1 MGVRRAAGKQA
12 RVLNMMMDEIG
23 HNKFQA
29 EKRLKELLGHTPLE
43 AAAGIFLG
51 ILIPIIFY

>member
-1 MGVRRAAGKQA
+1 
-12 RVLNMMMDEIG
+12 MMMDEIG